1 MNKPCDHGRTAKKA
15 TLLFGAV
22 AVAITVGGCLPVPM
36 GKHIASGASTT
47 QSSGYPSAQNTS
59 TTTEA
64 QLPRPQDFQLNLIEL
79 SRDCFGQAG
88 CNIRYRIEPV
98 HVGGVS
104 IANNSF
110 TLLYEVDGGDDSKT
124 GNIKVVSGRFR
135 NEEGFIGTPP
145 SAHPTARVTQIVS
158 D

>member
-1 MNKPCDHGRTAKKA
+1 MKA
-15 TLLFGAV
+15 GAL
-22 AVAITVGGCLPVPM
+22 VGGVVVALTLAGCFPVST
-36 GKHIASGASTT
+36 GKQIPNGATTT
-47 QSSGYPSAQNTS
+47 QPYGYSPTRNAP

-64 QLPRPQDFQLNLIEL
+64 QLPRPIDFQLNLIEL

-88 CNIRYRIEPV
+88 CNIRFRIEPA

-104 IANNSF
+104 VENRSF

-124 GNIKVVSGRFR
+124 GNIRVVSGRFHT
-135 NEEGFIGTPP
+135 EDGFISTPP
-145 SAHPTARVTQIVS
+145 GAHLTARVTQILS